1 MSKALVDF
9 IKICLLDGEISEK
22 ERNGIFNKAKELGIS
37 KEECEITID
46 SLTKQFRSEQTEKMS
61 PSAESRTFKK
71 KKANLA
77 KSQLEKNKK
86 FQKKKLIKNNFQRVN
101 LQIQLKKMGKF
112 LQAQMQKLLSK
123 KKKQNHYLKSNQL

>member
-71 KKANLA
+71 KKANYKPKA
-77 KSQLEKNKK
+77 NFNKK
-86 FQKKKLIKNNFQRVN
+86 GILEEEINKEQLSAS
-101 LQIQLKKMGKF
+101 QIRF
-112 LQAQMQKLLSK
+112 
-123 KKKQNHYLKSNQL
+123 N